1 MAVTIAQSNVL
12 SEMQAEASELISIK
26 ARMNS
31 LVMMY
36 TSESI
41 GALTDGDIQSLAEFA
56 HVTAAELQ
64 TAGTALAALNTALGD
79 FSQLSNVAKLLK
91 IVKAVPK

>member
-12 SEMQAEASELISIK
+12 SEMQTEASELISIK

-31 LVMMY
+31 LVLMY

-41 GALTDGDIQSLAEFA
+41 ATLTDADIQSLAEFA
-56 HVTAAELQ
+56 HVTAMELQ
-64 TAGTALAALNTALGD
+64 TAGAALAAINTALGD
-79 FSQLSNVAKLLK
+79 FSQNSNVAKLLK

>member
-12 SEMQAEASELISIK
+12 SEMQTEASELISIK

-31 LVMMY
+31 LVLMY
-36 TSESI
+36 ASESI
-41 GALTDGDIQSLAEFA
+41 AALTDADIQSLAEFA
-56 HVTAAELQ
+56 HVTAVELQ
-64 TAGTALAALNTALGD
+64 AAGVALAAINTALGD
-79 FSQLSNVAKLLK
+79 FSQNSNVAKLLK